1 MDKEP
6 EVHDMKDMETD
17 SSSKENTSL
26 DGASPMQKG
35 FAVFLAIVSLLY
47 TVSPIDLAP
56 DAIPVVGWLDDIGF
70 LAIAAM
76 NAVQQFSKNQDAAIV
91 KILKYAKWFMV
102 LAVVAVAL
110 LFGGLIAA
118 IVALVT
124 Q

>member
-1 MDKEP
+1 MEKEP
-6 EVHDMKDMETD
+6 EVHDMKKD
-17 SSSKENTSL
+17 SSSKENASL

-124 Q
+124 R